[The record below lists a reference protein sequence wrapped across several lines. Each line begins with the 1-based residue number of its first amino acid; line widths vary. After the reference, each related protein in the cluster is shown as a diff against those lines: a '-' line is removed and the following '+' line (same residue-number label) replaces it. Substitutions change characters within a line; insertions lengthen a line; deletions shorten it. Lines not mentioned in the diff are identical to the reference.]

1 MNKLESRIETA
12 LRISEEK
19 QFATDYLDII
29 REALNVAD
37 GRLIKLSGTMIVLIA
52 TFEFIARAAIAEASF
67 GGLKVTDL
75 SLIQKLLPVLVAF
88 LASRL
93 VAITAVR
100 AILLAAYNEM
110 FRRIAP
116 KMYENHLEA
125 LSFPPS
131 FSAELLL
138 GRFSSSKTAVDV
150 VGFITVGGILLLIVG
165 PLAFECYAYFRNFV
179 AFGYSD
185 VTIWL
190 TLLIVLLL
198 SFQGAAYGWGVTK
211 VFTDTDEQPPPTS

>member
-138 GRFSSSKTAVDV
+138 GRFSS
-150 VGFITVGGILLLIVG
+150 
-165 PLAFECYAYFRNFV
+165 
-179 AFGYSD
+179 
-185 VTIWL
+185 
-190 TLLIVLLL
+190 
-198 SFQGAAYGWGVTK
+198 
-211 VFTDTDEQPPPTS
+211 